1 MNVKV
6 NSLGFKLLR
15 LVFGSYFLV
24 TLVVTIAQMASE
36 YRSTQEQIKKS
47 LVSLEEPFKASLSEA
62 LWQYNFD
69 QIDTIVTGM
78 MKIDLVLGV
87 RITNEQGRG
96 LVQRGIT
103 PTDERDRTYL
113 HTFNLMHPGA
123 DGKPRLLGAVAIY
136 SGHQVVFDRVEHGF
150 TLILVNS
157 VIKTLCLWFIFLA
170 FTKKIIVNPL
180 NYFSQVVEQS
190 ARLDENSRDNLA
202 KLSGLAARKDEIGDL
217 SAEYVHM
224 YQEVLRTTE
233 NLQIACDESERLNRL
248 KDEFLIMLSHELRTP
263 LVPIIGW
270 TQLLMTG
277 DLDTEETA
285 KALHTIERHAKLQL
299 QLVND
304 LLDATR
310 FLANKLVLE
319 KSSVELMDVV
329 KATIETVELSARA
342 KDISIDVHVE
352 RPVPSIEADSK
363 RLQQAVLNLLT
374 NAIKFTKK
382 SGRIKLTID
391 HQGPMAVLM
400 ISDTGI
406 GIQPAFL
413 PFVFE
418 RFRQA
423 SSSMARE
430 FGGLG
435 LGLSLVKDIIELHGG
450 EVSASSDGLGSGAT
464 FVVYLPIS
472 PRRGSMGDGDHSP
485 LT

>member
-1 MNVKV
+1 VNVKG

-36 YRSTQEQIKKS
+36 YLSTQEQIKKS
-47 LVSLEEPFKASLSEA
+47 LVSLEDSFKASLSEA

-87 RITNEQGRG
+87 RITNERGRD
-96 LVQRGIT
+96 LVQRGSP
-103 PTDERDRTYL
+103 PTDDRDRTYL
-113 HTFNLMHPGA
+113 HTFNLTHPGT
-123 DGKPRLLGAVAIY
+123 DGNPRILGVVAIY

-150 TLILVNS
+150 ALILVNS
-157 VIKTLCLWFIFLA
+157 VIKTLCLWLIFLV
-170 FTKKIIVNPL
+170 FTKKIIVKPL

-217 SAEYVHM
+217 SAKYVQM
-224 YQEVLRTTE
+224 YQEILRTTE
-233 NLQIACDESERLNRL
+233 HLQIACDESERLSRL
-248 KDEFLIMLSHELRTP
+248 KDDFLIMLSHELRTP

-277 DLDTEETA
+277 ELGTEETA
-285 KALHTIERHAKLQL
+285 RALHTIERNANLQL

-304 LLDATR
+304 LLDASKI
-310 FLANKLVLE
+310 LANKLVLE
-319 KSSVELMDVV
+319 KSTVELMDVV
-329 KATIETVELSARA
+329 KAAIDTVELSAQA

-352 RPVPSIEADSK
+352 RPVPAIEADSK
-363 RLQQAVLNLLT
+363 RLQQALLNLLT

-391 HQGPMAVLM
+391 HQGQMAVLKV
-400 ISDTGI
+400 SDTGI

-423 SSSMARE
+423 SSSTARE

-435 LGLSLVKDIIELHGG
+435 LGLSLVKDIIELHDG
-450 EVSASSDGLGSGAT
+450 EVSASSNGVDSGAT
-464 FVVYLPIS
+464 FVVLLPIS
-472 PRRGSMGDGDHSP
+472 PGRGSMGDGDDSQA
-485 LT
+485 T